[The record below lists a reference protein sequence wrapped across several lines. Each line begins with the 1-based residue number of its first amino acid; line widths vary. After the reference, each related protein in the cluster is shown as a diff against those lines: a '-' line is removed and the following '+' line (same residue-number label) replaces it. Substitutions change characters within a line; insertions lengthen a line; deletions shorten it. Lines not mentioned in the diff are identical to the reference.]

1 MEERRLILAVALSL
15 LVLTAYQLLFPP
27 PPSRPAAG
35 ASASPVLSPAP
46 AVDMSPSVPATIGA
60 AAPAPAG
67 TRGSPAPVPS
77 PAVPVVARVADD
89 KERRVE
95 MDAPGLALVFTNKGA
110 RLLSWQLPE
119 FKDRRGRPEE
129 MVRMV
134 PDAPRPLDLETGDP
148 GLDARLNGALF
159 RPSSE
164 RVVAPEGGD
173 ASLRFDFAEEGL
185 EASKTFLV
193 RAGTGLVE
201 IKASVRRAGATVPV
215 RIVWGP
221 GLGTPTAEEMDV
233 QGYQPPQA
241 VYESTEGVERVPAN
255 EIGSGRT
262 VETARWAGVEST
274 HFTALFVPHGSPSRV
289 EFRAVKVPGGEGDGV
304 APVASVTLSGDADA
318 ALLYVGPKDHAR
330 LSRVGHGLVEVV
342 PVGTWIGPIVVPLIG
357 LLKWA
362 YRLVG
367 NYGWAIVVLTVLIN
381 LVMAPFR
388 HYSIANGVKMA
399 KLSPEMR
406 VIQERYRKVPALDPR
421 RAEMQKEIGELYAR
435 HGMNMGTQMA
445 VGCLPILLT
454 MPFLIAFYRVLT
466 VAIEL
471 RGASFLWIPD
481 LSQKDPLFITPVL
494 MAVSM
499 FVMQKMTPTAMDP
512 AQARMMMIMPLVL
525 GVMFF
530 AAPGGLNL
538 YWLVSNLCAIV
549 QQGLTLRMLRSQD
562 ERRVQPARARRS

>member
-27 PPSRPAAG
+27 APPPARPSG
-35 ASASPVLSPAP
+35 LASPSGEPSQSAAPPAP
-46 AVDMSPSVPATIGA
+46 PASA
-60 AAPAPAG
+60 AAPPTVGA
-67 TRGSPAPVPS
+67 APVPASS
-77 PAVPVVARVADD
+77 PLTAAAARVADD

-95 MDAPGLALVFTNKGA
+95 LEGPDLALAFTNKGA

-119 FKDRRGRPEE
+119 FKDQRGRPEE

-134 PDAPRPLDLETGDP
+134 GGAPRPLDIETGDP
-148 GLDARLNGALF
+148 TLDGRLQAALF

-164 RVVAPEGGD
+164 RVVATPGGD
-173 ASLRFDFAEEGL
+173 GTIRFDFAEGDL
-185 EASKTFLV
+185 EASKTITV
-193 RAGTGLVE
+193 RGEDGLVE
-201 IKASVRRAGATVPV
+201 VKGSVRRGGAEVPA
-215 RIVWGP
+215 RLVWGP

-241 VYESTEGVERVPAN
+241 VYDGAEGVERVSA
-255 EIGSGRT
+255 EDIGSGRT
-262 VETARWAGVEST
+262 VDSVRWAGVEST
-274 HFTALFVPHGSPSRV
+274 HFTALLVPPSTPARA
-289 EFRAVKVPGGEGDGV
+289 EFRTVKVPGGEGDGV
-304 APVASVTLSGDADA
+304 APLVAVMLPGTGEG
-318 ALLYVGPKDHAR
+318 ALLYVGAKDHAR
-330 LSRVGHGLVEVV
+330 LSRLGHRLVEVV

-362 YRLVG
+362 HRLVG

-388 HYSIANGVKMA
+388 HYSIANGLKMA

-421 RAEMQKEIGELYAR
+421 RQEMQKEIGELYAR
-435 HGMNMGTQMA
+435 HGMSMGTQMA
-445 VGCLPILLT
+445 VGCLPILIT

-471 RGASFLWIPD
+471 RGASWLWIPD

-549 QQGLTLRMLRSQD
+549 QQGLTLRMLQSQD
-562 ERRVQPARARRS
+562 ERRVQPARARRT